1 MRTTNANGFPRV
13 DYELTALGHSLKP
26 HLELLAEW
34 AQVNQATIEQ
44 ARITFDQRSSPAS
57 R

>member
-57 R
+57 

>member
-1 MRTTNANGFPRV
+1 M
-13 DYELTALGHSLKP
+13 TALGHSLKP